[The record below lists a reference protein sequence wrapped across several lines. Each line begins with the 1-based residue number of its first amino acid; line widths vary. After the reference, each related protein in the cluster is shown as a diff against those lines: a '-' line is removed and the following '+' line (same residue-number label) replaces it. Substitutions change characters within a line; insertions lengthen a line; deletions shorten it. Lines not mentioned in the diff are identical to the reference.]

1 MIPTNF
7 YMYFVAALIPMII
20 GATYYHPKVLGTAWM
35 KSNGFTMES
44 LEGANMSVIMG
55 TAYLLSFVL
64 AFGMT
69 GSVVHQVNV
78 GSLFMPEVM
87 EPGSAIQQELSDFM
101 TKYGDRHRT
110 VTHGLVHGFINALF
124 FALPL
129 IGINAAF
136 ERRGWKYVLIHFG
149 YWAITLMLMG
159 GLLSATLEFGGL

>member
-1 MIPTNF
+1 MPTNF
-7 YMYFVAALIPMII
+7 YMYFVAALIPMIVGFI
-20 GATYYHPKVLGTAWM
+20 YYHPKVAGNAWM

-44 LEGANMSVIMG
+44 LEGGNMAVIMG
-55 TAYLLSFVL
+55 TAYLLSFFL

-69 GSVVHQVNV
+69 GSVIHQSGVA
-78 GSLFMPEVM
+78 SLMMPEVM
-87 EPGSAIQQELSDFM
+87 ESGSAIQQEFNELM
-101 TKYGDRHRT
+101 VKYGGRYRT
-110 VTHGLVHGFINALF
+110 FSHGLLHGFFNALF

-159 GLLSATLEFGGL
+159 GLLCATLEFAPM

>member
-1 MIPTNF
+1 MPTNF

-20 GATYYHPKVLGTAWM
+20 GAIYYHPKVLGNAWM

-69 GSVVHQVNV
+69 GSVIHQFNV
-78 GSLFMPEVM
+78 ASLLMPEIL
-87 EPGSAIQQELSDFM
+87 EPGNAVQQDLSDFM
-101 TKYGDRHRT
+101 AKYGDRHRT

-159 GLLSATLEFGGL
+159 GLLSATLKFAPM